1 VLIAALFLKKTTI
14 NQVIRIYREFL
25 RRFPTPHALLSASEE
40 DVKKI
45 IEPLGLHHQRSKHL
59 IELAR
64 VLVDKFNGEVPCDK
78 EKLREL
84 PGVGEYIISEVL
96 LRACR
101 KPEPLLDRNMI
112 RVVERI
118 FGIKSAKKRPHTDPA
133 MWSFARTIVPKDPDL
148 AEKFNFGIL
157 DFARKICRARD
168 PRCGICFMKD
178 LCSYYAKSAR
188 GGQVST
194 SPSLH

>member
-1 VLIAALFLKKTTI
+1 MAPLLLKRTTI
-14 NQVIRIYREFL
+14 RQVARIYEEFM
-25 RRFPTPHALLSASEE
+25 RRFPTPHALLSAGEK

-45 IEPLGLHHQRSKHL
+45 IKPLGLHNKRSKEL

-118 FGIKSAKKRPHTDPA
+118 FSVKSAKKNPYKDPVL
-133 MWSFARTIVPKDPDL
+133 WSFAKMIVPKDPDL

-178 LCSYYAKSAR
+178 LCLYYAKSAR

>member
-1 VLIAALFLKKTTI
+1 MAPLLLKRTTI
-14 NQVIRIYREFL
+14 RQVARIYEEFM
-25 RRFPTPHALLSASEE
+25 RRFPTPHALLSAGEE

-45 IEPLGLHHQRSKHL
+45 IKPLGLHNKRSKEL

-84 PGVGEYIISEVL
+84 PGVGEYIVSEVL

-101 KPEPLLDRNMI
+101 KPEPLLDINMT

-118 FGIKSAKKRPHTDPA
+118 FSVKSAKKNPYKDPVL
-133 MWSFARTIVPKDPDL
+133 WSFAKMIVPKDPDL
-148 AEKFNFGIL
+148 AEKFHFGIL
-157 DFARKICRARD
+157 DLARKICRARD
-168 PRCGICFMKD
+168 PRCDICPMKD
-178 LCSYYAKSAR
+178 LCSYYANSVR
-188 GGQVST
+188 GRKVST
-194 SPSLH
+194 ALSSY